1 MKTNKLFLMGLLALG
16 LTACTSDNDVENGGK
31 AGNGNAY
38 AGLTISLKA
47 PSRAL
52 TDAQG
57 DNVGRDAENG
67 VNSIHLFSSLEPH
80 TWNQLVADEASATAG
95 THFWKQSADEYR
107 VKAYQTV
114 AGPVN
119 LALMLNDGSIG
130 ANVNNINVNTEAY
143 GNATRAIEILNNSTK
158 ESVSGNNTTGFVM
171 TSTKIGKTI
180 NDEVSEADV
189 NAQTTANDAKN
200 VYEFTCERTVCQGV
214 VSLGAAV
221 PTATLLPTASKVNVD
236 LNSLTYSA
244 MNGAAEFYVFG
255 NHAGNRT
262 IDNATSKYVDYES
275 ALHTWKTGVAG
286 SADDWASAKDQS
298 DLATAKLVRI
308 GNLINDPGPG
318 GANKACGITIDNAW
332 MTTNDTEAKRLAAR
346 NAKNATLGAYAAIPV
361 FSNAA
366 VQATITDAP
375 LVNSRGVYFFENTA
389 SHSSYTDANLDHGF
403 WRLACAKVYAT
414 VTPAHVYGLE
424 YEQYDHDGDPATPN
438 EIRPTDNVKEYAIA
452 ADKAAYDAL
461 PETTPEE
468 KKIKAETFCPG
479 TTFYRN
485 LLDNY
490 LYASAEAAQRGCGL
504 DGVHLHKDATELDL
518 TLADTDPEYATKGRP
533 TAYPYVK
540 YLDGRCGWRALWNR
554 QTGELTN
561 GKSDIHK
568 GILDASTRRNNIYLL
583 EIASFEDLGFPFDSA
598 DPKDPNLPK
607 PLLDNP
613 ADPSTDTPDN
623 PDVVR
628 ENTYM
633 KVIAKILPWNVV
645 KRQAV
650 FY

>member
-16 LTACTSDNDVENGGK
+16 LTACTSDNDVEDNGGK
-31 AGNGNAY
+31 AGNGKAY
-38 AGLTISLKA
+38 AGLTISL
-47 PSRAL
+47 PSTRAL
-52 TDAQG
+52 TDEQG
-57 DNVGRDAENG
+57 NNVGRDAENG

-80 TWNQLVADEASATAG
+80 TWNKEVANEAAATLG
-95 THFWKQSADEYR
+95 THFWKQAADEYR
-107 VKAYQTV
+107 VKAFQTV
-114 AGPVN
+114 AGPVK

-130 ANVNNINVNTEAY
+130 TNINNLNVNTEAY
-143 GNATRAIEILNNSTK
+143 GDAARAIEILDNSTK
-158 ESVSGNNTTGFVM
+158 EAVSGDNTTGFLM

-180 NDEVSEADV
+180 NDEVSEAEV
-189 NAQTTANDAKN
+189 NAQNTASDDKN

-214 VSLGAAV
+214 VSLGSSV
-221 PTATLLPTASKVNVD
+221 PTLTQAQTASKVNVD

-255 NHAGNRT
+255 NHAGVRT
-262 IDNATSKYVDYES
+262 IDNTTLPEPTYKYAGFES
-275 ALHTWKTGVAG
+275 AIHSWKTGVAG
-286 SADDWASAKDQS
+286 EPDDWASAKDQS
-298 DLATAKLVRI
+298 NLTTAKLVRL
-308 GNLINDPGPG
+308 GNYQ
-318 GANKACGITIDNAW
+318 GITIDNAW
-332 MTTNDTEAKRLAAR
+332 MTANPTAADR
-346 NAKNATLGAYAAIPV
+346 KTARDAKNAALSGYAAIPV

-366 VQATITDAP
+366 VQATITNAP

-403 WRLACAKVYAT
+403 WRLACAKVYGT

-424 YEQYDHDGDPATPN
+424 YELIDTNSDGIMDDIKA
-438 EIRPTDNVKEYAIA
+438 TDNLKEYAIA
-452 ADKAAYDAL
+452 ASKAEYDAL
-461 PETTPEE
+461 PETTPEQ
-468 KKIKAETFCPG
+468 KKTKAETFCPG

-485 LLDNY
+485 IQDNY

-504 DGVHLHKDATELDL
+504 DGVHPTKSKTVLDL
-518 TLADTDPEYATKGRP
+518 TLVDGDTDYATKGRP

-554 QTGELTN
+554 QTGEATG
-561 GKSDIHK
+561 GKSDIYK
-568 GILDASTRRNNIYLL
+568 GIKDASTRRNNIYLL

-633 KVIAKILPWNVV
+633 KVLTKVLPWNVV

-650 FY
+650 LY

>member
-16 LTACTSDNDVENGGK
+16 LTACTSDNDVENNGGK

-80 TWNQLVADEASATAG
+80 SWTIKVANEAAATAG
-95 THFWKQSADEYR
+95 THFWKQAADEYR
-107 VKAYQTV
+107 VKAFQTV

-119 LALMLNDGSIG
+119 LALMLNHGSIG
-130 ANVNNINVNTEAY
+130 PNIDNINVNTEAY
-143 GNATRAIEILNNSTK
+143 GTAARAIEIIDNSTK
-158 ESVSGNNTTGFVM
+158 EAVDGDNTTGFLM

-189 NAQTTANDAKN
+189 NAATAADDAKN

-255 NHAGNRT
+255 NHAGART
-262 IDNATSKYVDYES
+262 IDNTTLPTPTYKYAGFES
-275 ALHTWKTGVAG
+275 AIHSWKTGVAG
-286 SADDWASAKDQS
+286 SANDWASAKDQS
-298 DLATAKLVRI
+298 DVATAKLVRL
-308 GNLINDPGPG
+308 GNYQ
-318 GANKACGITIDNAW
+318 GITIDNAW
-332 MTTNDTEAKRLAAR
+332 MTTNDTEAKRAAAR
-346 NAKNATLGAYAAIPV
+346 NAKNTALSGYAAIPV

-366 VQATITDAP
+366 VQATITNAP
-375 LVNSRGVYFFENTA
+375 LISSRGVYFFENTA
-389 SHSSYTDANLDHGF
+389 SHSSYSDGNLDHGF
-403 WRLACAKVYAT
+403 WRLACAKVYGT

-438 EIRPTDNVKEYAIA
+438 EIRPTANVKEYAIA

-461 PETTPEE
+461 PETTPEQ
-468 KKIKAETFCPG
+468 KKAKAETFCPG

-485 LLDNY
+485 IQDNY

-504 DGVHLHKDATELDL
+504 DGVHHHKDATELDL
-518 TLADTDPEYATKGRP
+518 TLADTDPDYATKGRP

-554 QTGELTN
+554 QTGEVTN

-568 GILDASTRRNNIYLL
+568 GIIDASTRRNNIYLL

-598 DPKDPNLPK
+598 DPTDPNLPK
-607 PLLDNP
+607 PLLDNA

>member
-80 TWNQLVADEASATAG
+80 SWTIKVANEAAASLG

-119 LALMLNDGSIG
+119 LALMLNHGSIG
-130 ANVNNINVNTEAY
+130 ANIDNINVNTEAY
-143 GNATRAIEILNNSTK
+143 GTAARAIEIIDNSTK
-158 ESVSGNNTTGFVM
+158 ESVDGDNTTGFLM

-189 NAQTTANDAKN
+189 NAQTTASDAKN

-236 LNSLTYSA
+236 LSSLTYSA

-255 NHAGNRT
+255 NHAGART
-262 IDNATSKYVDYES
+262 IDNTTLPTPTYKYTDFES
-275 ALHTWKTGVAG
+275 AIHSWKTGVAG
-286 SADDWASAKDQS
+286 SANDWASAKDQS
-298 DLATAKLVRI
+298 NLTTAKLVRL
-308 GNLINDPGPG
+308 GNYQ
-318 GANKACGITIDNAW
+318 GITIDNAW
-332 MTTNDTEAKRLAAR
+332 MTTNDTEAKRAAAR
-346 NAKNATLGAYAAIPV
+346 NAKNTALSGYAAIPV

-366 VQATITDAP
+366 VQATITNAP
-375 LVNSRGVYFFENTA
+375 LVNTRGIYFFENTA
-389 SHSSYTDANLDHGF
+389 SHSSYSDGNLDHGF
-403 WRLACAKVYAT
+403 WRLACAKVYGT
-414 VTPAHVYGLE
+414 VTPAHIYGLE
-424 YEQYDHDGDPATPN
+424 YELIDTDLDGIMDDIQAT
-438 EIRPTDNVKEYAIA
+438 TNVKEYAIA
-452 ADKAAYDAL
+452 ADKATYDAL
-461 PETTPEE
+461 PTSTPAE

-485 LLDNY
+485 IQDNY

-504 DGVHLHKDATELDL
+504 DGVHDHKDATELDL
-518 TLADTDPEYATKGRP
+518 TLPDTDPDYATKGRP
-533 TAYPYVK
+533 SAYPYVK

-568 GILDASTRRNNIYLL
+568 GIIDASTRRNNIYLL

-598 DPKDPNLPK
+598 DPTDPNLPK

>member
-38 AGLTISLKA
+38 AGLTISLQA

-67 VNSIHLFSSLEPH
+67 VNSIHMFSSLEPH
-80 TWNQLVADEASATAG
+80 TWNIKVANEAAADQG
-95 THFWKQSADEYR
+95 VHFWKQSDTEYR
-107 VKAYQTV
+107 VKAFQTV

-119 LALMLNDGSIG
+119 LALMLNSGSIG
-130 ANVNNINVNTEAY
+130 TNINNINVNTEAY
-143 GNATRAIEILNNSTK
+143 GDASRAIEILNNSTK
-158 ESVSGNNTTGFVM
+158 EAVDGDNTTGFLM

-189 NAQTTANDAKN
+189 NAQTTADDAKN

-221 PTATLLPTASKVNVD
+221 PTLTQAPTASRVNVD
-236 LNSLTYSA
+236 LSSLTYSA

-255 NHAGNRT
+255 NHAGART
-262 IDNATSKYVDYES
+262 INAASKYNGFES
-275 ALHTWKTGVAG
+275 ALHSWKVSDPGNT
-286 SADDWASAKDQS
+286 DDWASAKDQS
-298 DLATAKLVRI
+298 NLATAKLVRI
-308 GNLINDPGPG
+308 GNLVVDPT
-318 GANKACGITIDNAW
+318 GANVPCGITIDNAW
-332 MTTNDTEAKRLAAR
+332 MTANPTAAAR
-346 NAKNATLGAYAAIPV
+346 KTARDDKNATLGAYAAIPV

-366 VQATITDAP
+366 VQATITNAP
-375 LVNSRGVYFFENTA
+375 LVSSRGVYFFENTA
-389 SHSSYTDANLDHGF
+389 SHSSYKKENLDHGF
-403 WRLACAKVYAT
+403 WRLACAKVYGT

-438 EIRPTDNVKEYAIA
+438 EIRATDNVKEYAIA
-452 ADKAAYDAL
+452 ADKATYDAL

-468 KKIKAETFCPG
+468 KKIKAETYCPG

-485 LLDNY
+485 LQDNY

-504 DGVHLHKDATELDL
+504 DGVHHHKDKNVLDL
-518 TLADTDPEYATKGRP
+518 TLVLGDADYATKGRP

-554 QTGELTN
+554 QTGSVTN
-561 GKSDIHK
+561 GESDIHK
-568 GILDASTRRNNIYLL
+568 GIEDASTRRNNIYLL

-613 ADPSTDTPDN
+613 KDPSTDTPDN

>member
-80 TWNQLVADEASATAG
+80 SWTIKVANEAAASLG

-119 LALMLNDGSIG
+119 LALMLNHGSIG
-130 ANVNNINVNTEAY
+130 ANIDNINVNTEAY
-143 GNATRAIEILNNSTK
+143 GTAARAIEIIDNSTK
-158 ESVSGNNTTGFVM
+158 ESVDGDNTTGFLM

-189 NAQTTANDAKN
+189 NAQTTASDAKN

-236 LNSLTYSA
+236 LSSLTYSA

-255 NHAGNRT
+255 NHAGART
-262 IDNATSKYVDYES
+262 IDNTTLPTPTYKYTDFES
-275 ALHTWKTGVAG
+275 AIHSWKTGVAG
-286 SADDWASAKDQS
+286 SANDWASAKDQS
-298 DLATAKLVRI
+298 NLTTAKLVRL
-308 GNLINDPGPG
+308 GNYQ
-318 GANKACGITIDNAW
+318 GITIDNAW
-332 MTTNDTEAKRLAAR
+332 MTTNDTEAKRATAR
-346 NAKNATLGAYAAIPV
+346 NAKNTALSGYAAIPV

-366 VQATITDAP
+366 VQATITNAP
-375 LVNSRGVYFFENTA
+375 LVNTRGIYFFENTA
-389 SHSSYTDANLDHGF
+389 SHSSYSDGNLDHGF
-403 WRLACAKVYAT
+403 WRLACAKVYGT
-414 VTPAHVYGLE
+414 VTPAHIYGLE
-424 YEQYDHDGDPATPN
+424 YELIDTDLDGIMDDIQAT
-438 EIRPTDNVKEYAIA
+438 TNVKEYAIA
-452 ADKAAYDAL
+452 ADKATYDAL
-461 PETTPEE
+461 PTSTPAE

-485 LLDNY
+485 IQDNY

-504 DGVHLHKDATELDL
+504 DGVHDHKDATELDL
-518 TLADTDPEYATKGRP
+518 TLPDTDPDYATKGRP
-533 TAYPYVK
+533 SAYPYVK

-568 GILDASTRRNNIYLL
+568 GIIDASTRRNNIYLL

-598 DPKDPNLPK
+598 DPTDPNLPK

-645 KRQAV
+645 KREAV

>member
-16 LTACTSDNDVENGGK
+16 LTACTSDNDVENNGGK

-80 TWNQLVADEASATAG
+80 SWTIKVANEAAATQG

-119 LALMLNDGSIG
+119 LALMLNHGSIG
-130 ANVNNINVNTEAY
+130 ANIDNINVNTEAY
-143 GNATRAIEILNNSTK
+143 GTAARAIEIIDNSTK
-158 ESVSGNNTTGFVM
+158 EAVDGDNTTGFLM

-189 NAQTTANDAKN
+189 NAQTTASDAKN

-221 PTATLLPTASKVNVD
+221 PAATLLPTASKVTVD
-236 LNSLTYSA
+236 LSSLTYSA

-255 NHAGNRT
+255 NHAGART
-262 IDNATSKYVDYES
+262 IDNTTLPTPTYKYTDFES
-275 ALHTWKTGVAG
+275 AIHSWKTGVAG
-286 SADDWASAKDQS
+286 SANDWASAKDQS
-298 DLATAKLVRI
+298 NLITAKLVRL
-308 GNLINDPGPG
+308 GNYQ
-318 GANKACGITIDNAW
+318 GITIDNAW
-332 MTTNDTEAKRLAAR
+332 MTTNDTEAKRATAR
-346 NAKNATLGAYAAIPV
+346 NAKNTALSGYAAIPV

-366 VQATITDAP
+366 VQATITNAP
-375 LVNSRGVYFFENTA
+375 LVSSRGIYFFENTA
-389 SHSSYTDANLDHGF
+389 SHSSYSDGNLDHGF
-403 WRLACAKVYAT
+403 WRLACAKVYGT

-438 EIRPTDNVKEYAIA
+438 EIRATTNVKEYAIA
-452 ADKAAYDAL
+452 ADKATYDAL
-461 PETTPEE
+461 PETTPEQ
-468 KKIKAETFCPG
+468 KKAKAETFCPG

-485 LLDNY
+485 LQDNY

-504 DGVHLHKDATELDL
+504 DGVHNHKGATDLDL
-518 TLADTDPEYATKGRP
+518 TLPDTDPDYATKGRP
-533 TAYPYVK
+533 SAYPYVK

-554 QTGELTN
+554 QTGETTN

-568 GILDASTRRNNIYLL
+568 GIIDASTRRNNIYLL

-598 DPKDPNLPK
+598 DPTDPNLPK

-613 ADPSTDTPDN
+613 NDPSTDTPDN

-645 KRQAV
+645 KREAV

>member
-80 TWNQLVADEASATAG
+80 SWTIKVANEAAASLG
-95 THFWKQSADEYR
+95 THFWKQAADEYR

-119 LALMLNDGSIG
+119 LALMLNHGSIG
-130 ANVNNINVNTEAY
+130 PNIDNINVNTEAY
-143 GNATRAIEILNNSTK
+143 GTAARAIEIIDNSTK
-158 ESVSGNNTTGFVM
+158 ESVDGDNTTGFLM

-189 NAQTTANDAKN
+189 NAQTTASDAKN

-236 LNSLTYSA
+236 LSSLTYSA

-255 NHAGNRT
+255 NHAGART
-262 IDNATSKYVDYES
+262 IDNTTLPTPTYKYTGFES
-275 ALHTWKTGVAG
+275 AIHSWKTGVAG
-286 SADDWASAKDQS
+286 SANDWASAKDQS
-298 DLATAKLVRI
+298 NLTTAKLVRL
-308 GNLINDPGPG
+308 GNYQ
-318 GANKACGITIDNAW
+318 GITIDNAW
-332 MTTNDTEAKRLAAR
+332 MTTNDTEAKRATAR
-346 NAKNATLGAYAAIPV
+346 NAKNTALSGYAAIPV

-366 VQATITDAP
+366 VQATITNAP
-375 LVNSRGVYFFENTA
+375 LVNTRGIYFFENTA
-389 SHSSYTDANLDHGF
+389 SHSSYSDGNLDHGF
-403 WRLACAKVYAT
+403 WRLACAKVYGT
-414 VTPAHVYGLE
+414 VTPAHIYGLE
-424 YEQYDHDGDPATPN
+424 YELIDTDLDGIMDDIQAT
-438 EIRPTDNVKEYAIA
+438 TNVKEYAIA
-452 ADKAAYDAL
+452 ADKATYDAL
-461 PETTPEE
+461 PTSTPAE

-485 LLDNY
+485 IQDNY

-504 DGVHLHKDATELDL
+504 DGVHDHKDATELDL
-518 TLADTDPEYATKGRP
+518 TLPDTDPDYATKGRP
-533 TAYPYVK
+533 SAYPYVK

-568 GILDASTRRNNIYLL
+568 GIIDASTRRNNIYLL

-598 DPKDPNLPK
+598 DPTDPNLPK

-645 KRQAV
+645 KREAV

>member
-80 TWNQLVADEASATAG
+80 SWTIKVANEAAASLG

-119 LALMLNDGSIG
+119 LALMLNHGSIG
-130 ANVNNINVNTEAY
+130 ANIDNINVNTEAY
-143 GNATRAIEILNNSTK
+143 GTAARAIEIIDNSTK
-158 ESVSGNNTTGFVM
+158 ESVDGDNTTGFLM

-189 NAQTTANDAKN
+189 NAQTTASDAKN

-236 LNSLTYSA
+236 LSSLTYSA

-255 NHAGNRT
+255 NHAGART
-262 IDNATSKYVDYES
+262 IDNTTLPTPTYKYTDFES
-275 ALHTWKTGVAG
+275 AIHSWKTGVAG
-286 SADDWASAKDQS
+286 SANDWASAKDQS
-298 DLATAKLVRI
+298 NLTTAKLVRL
-308 GNLINDPGPG
+308 GNYQ
-318 GANKACGITIDNAW
+318 GITIDNAW
-332 MTTNDTEAKRLAAR
+332 MTTNDTEAKRATAR
-346 NAKNATLGAYAAIPV
+346 NAKNTALSGYAAIPV

-366 VQATITDAP
+366 VQATITNAP
-375 LVNSRGVYFFENTA
+375 LVNTRGIYFFENTA
-389 SHSSYTDANLDHGF
+389 SHSSYSDGNLDHGF
-403 WRLACAKVYAT
+403 WRLACAKVYGT
-414 VTPAHVYGLE
+414 VTPAHIYGLE
-424 YEQYDHDGDPATPN
+424 YELIDTDLDGIMDDIQAT
-438 EIRPTDNVKEYAIA
+438 TNVKEYAIA
-452 ADKAAYDAL
+452 ADKATYDAL
-461 PETTPEE
+461 PTSTPAE

-485 LLDNY
+485 IQDNY

-504 DGVHLHKDATELDL
+504 DGVHDHKDATELDL
-518 TLADTDPEYATKGRP
+518 TLPDTDPDYATKGRP
-533 TAYPYVK
+533 SAYPYVK

-568 GILDASTRRNNIYLL
+568 GIIDASTRRNNIYLL

-598 DPKDPNLPK
+598 DPTDPNLPK

>member
-107 VKAYQTV
+107 VKAFQTV

-119 LALMLNDGSIG
+119 LALMLNDGAIG
-130 ANVNNINVNTEAY
+130 PNINNINVNTEVY
-143 GNATRAIEILNNSTK
+143 GTAARAIEILDNSTK
-158 ESVSGNNTTGFVM
+158 ESVSGNNTTGFLM

-189 NAQTTANDAKN
+189 NAQTTASDAKN
-200 VYEFTCERTVCQGV
+200 VYEFTCERNVCQGV
-214 VSLGAAV
+214 VSLGASV

-236 LNSLTYSA
+236 LSTLTYSA
-244 MNGAAEFYVFG
+244 MNSAAEFYVFG
-255 NHAGNRT
+255 NHAGSRT
-262 IDNATSKYVDYES
+262 IDNTGATPTYKYEGFES
-275 ALHTWKTGVAG
+275 AIHSWKTAVAG
-286 SADDWASAKDQS
+286 QPDDWASAKDQS
-298 DLATAKLVRI
+298 NLATAKLVRL
-308 GNLINDPGPG
+308 GNYQ
-318 GANKACGITIDNAW
+318 GITIDNAW
-332 MTTNDTEAKRLAAR
+332 MTTNDTEAKRAAAR
-346 NAKNATLGAYAAIPV
+346 NAKNTALSGYAAIPV

-366 VQATITDAP
+366 VQATITNAP

-389 SHSSYTDANLDHGF
+389 SHSSYTDENLDHGF
-403 WRLACAKVYAT
+403 WRLACAKVYGT

-424 YEQYDHDGDPATPN
+424 YQLIDTDADGIMDDIQATA
-438 EIRPTDNVKEYAIA
+438 NVKEYAIA
-452 ADKAAYDAL
+452 ADKATYDAL
-461 PETTPEE
+461 PTSTLEE

-485 LLDNY
+485 IQDNY

-504 DGVHLHKDATELDL
+504 DGVHLHKDATVLDL
-518 TLADTDPEYATKGRP
+518 TLADTDPDYATKGRP

-568 GILDASTRRNNIYLL
+568 GIIDASTRRNNIYLL

-598 DPKDPNLPK
+598 DPTDPNLPK